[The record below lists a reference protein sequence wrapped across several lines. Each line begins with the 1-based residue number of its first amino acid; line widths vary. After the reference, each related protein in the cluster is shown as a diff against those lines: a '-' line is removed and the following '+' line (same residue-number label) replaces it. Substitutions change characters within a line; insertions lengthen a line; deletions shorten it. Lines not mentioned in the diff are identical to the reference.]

1 MNCLK
6 TSISILFA
14 AATVVSGALVT
25 VQPSMGDSNNSMVK
39 SSVVNRAISE
49 SEVLAA
55 QKAWGEALVAISTT
69 YETKGIKTASAL
81 CAWSS

>member
-1 MNCLK
+1 
-6 TSISILFA
+6 
-14 AATVVSGALVT
+14 
-25 VQPSMGDSNNSMVK
+25 MVK